1 MSWSILFHI
10 LLSHLTGIVNDLQR
24 SEDKDKNVES
34 KRTNTHCLT
43 HYCDNRCLPG
53 IFSKNVLQLFNASG
67 FILSLYTEAKTCNK
81 RVDCMDGSDEVCS
94 LTSEGVWELTDPN
107 IKINDYGF
115 DFGYRPPYPD
125 AIR

>member
-1 MSWSILFHI
+1 M
-10 LLSHLTGIVNDLQR
+10 
-24 SEDKDKNVES
+24 
-34 KRTNTHCLT
+34 
-43 HYCDNRCLPG
+43 Y
-53 IFSKNVLQLFNASG
+53 G
-67 FILSLYTEAKTCNK
+67 FILSLSTEAKTCNK